1 MEATMTGHDF
11 KWRRHRLGL
20 KQQELADKMQV
31 TRQWIGLLEKRDVV
45 PPVYALALMALEAQQ
60 GQSIH
65 AAA

>member
-1 MEATMTGHDF
+1 MTGHDF

-20 KQQELADKMQV
+20 KQQELADQMHV
-31 TRQWIGLLEKRDVV
+31 TRQWVGLLEKREVV

-60 GQSIH
+60 GLPLN